1 MMSSTIHPPLF
12 KQIEFDVNIER
23 RKARIMIPDVL
34 ESIAHLIRSPATGP
48 EHHVRINLPNGIEF
62 DLAEIGSG
70 TTKTKPQSPSTSKTP
85 TFISLFCASRVREW
99 SVHVRIQPYPHQG
112 SYTPPVIE
120 LIGQSI
126 TGRTRLRC

>member
-1 MMSSTIHPPLF
+1 MSSTIHPPLF

-70 TTKTKPQSPSTSKTP
+70 TTKTKASIALDLKDTYFHFTVLRQSGEGVVR
-85 TFISLFCASRVREW
+85 SR
-99 SVHVRIQPYPHQG
+99 
-112 SYTPPVIE
+112 
-120 LIGQSI
+120 
-126 TGRTRLRC
+126 